1 MASSSKR
8 WQLRHQRHHQ
18 RPTPRRSEQRPQA
31 DAGGDESRAQVWVVG
46 GRPNGATGCSRHDSL
61 LLLLL
66 LPRERTLRR
75 RNLFSAAPCTDR
87 RPRFL
92 NVAVAA
98 AWMGVVAE
106 MGCEMHAEGDSNAR
120 MRPREGAR
128 VRGSQGSEGQTST
141 GTTAAWGM
149 WGVQATLAAAGS
161 NTVRPL
167 HASWVGTA
175 GSSTPTTHRP
185 AAQLFLC

>member
-1 MASSSKR
+1 LSIGCR
-8 WQLRHQRHHQ
+8 GL
-18 RPTPRRSEQRPQA
+18 
-31 DAGGDESRAQVWVVG
+31 AQQPVWG
-46 GRPNGATGCSRHDSL
+46 GATGCSRHDSL

-66 LPRERTLRR
+66 LPRGRALRR

-92 NVAVAA
+92 NVAVA
-98 AWMGVVAE
+98 VVAE

-128 VRGSQGSEGQTST
+128 VRGSQGARVRPST

-185 AAQLFLC
+185 AAQLFLLTPTQLVWLAGKLASPASWTRTPLF